1 MCAYSCSTKPITK
14 TCRFTTCAA
23 IPVIT
28 TLSCLGIEVVV
39 LRLGYFGIWA
49 QFPSYSS
56 STASHTPPTCV
67 HRAKRYEVEEPALI
81 VIALS
86 PFVDVYSTLHVF
98 HQHDFRMLS
107 ELSYTIR
114 PSLWFCTGAFVEQ
127 IVFQFHHHVLQFLPE
142 LALHRILQKHF
153 QQPKTAPSSGIVAI
167 NTVRIAIYC
176 NAPTFATGTFI
187 DFVPIN
193 HTKSNDI
200 VGCRTPL

>member
-1 MCAYSCSTKPITK
+1 MSFHHLRCYSGNNDFI
-14 TCRFTTCAA
+14 
-23 IPVIT
+23 
-28 TLSCLGIEVVV
+28 LLGNRSSSVEIRV
-39 LRLGYFGIWA
+39 FGIWA

-67 HRAKRYEVEEPALI
+67 HMAKRYEVEEPALI

-107 ELSYTIR
+107 ELSYTVR

-142 LALHRILQKHF
+142 LALRRILQK
-153 QQPKTAPSSGIVAI
+153 
-167 NTVRIAIYC
+167 
-176 NAPTFATGTFI
+176 
-187 DFVPIN
+187 
-193 HTKSNDI
+193 
-200 VGCRTPL
+200 